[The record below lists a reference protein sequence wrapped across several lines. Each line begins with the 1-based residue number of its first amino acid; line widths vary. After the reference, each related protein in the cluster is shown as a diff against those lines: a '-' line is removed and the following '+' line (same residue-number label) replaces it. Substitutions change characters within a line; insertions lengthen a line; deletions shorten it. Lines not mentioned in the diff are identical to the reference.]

1 MSFSSVP
8 NVLDDATHE
17 ALDKKVNNRV
27 GRDQPAEARDVLY
40 RAFTSLY
47 QGKAADAFCEYL
59 EHNNRDFQF
68 GGGTPEYYGKFCS
81 IVQSSGTGKSRLL
94 YELHKKGVL
103 VLYPV
108 RDLIPAKILTEGY
121 YSEND
126 YSARCCAFFAAVFT
140 AVTKYLSPGLA
151 SGSLADALKQ
161 WNGSMC
167 TLCTKDR
174 EPFFKTLEDMYETY
188 YERIN
193 RYELGVTVAKKIEN
207 EATSHF
213 LKKQCNSRRNIR
225 IRQIRACRGSKE
237 CLTPTMVC

>member
-27 GRDQPAEARDVLY
+27 DHRGVLQLNTGSQKYFKRIDCLLYKVFTVSAVRRDQPAEAGDVLY
-40 RAFTSLY
+40 RAFTSPY

-59 EHNNRDFQF
+59 EHNNRNFQF

-103 VLYPV
+103 VLYIDLRPSSDTASYPV
-108 RDLIPAKILTEGY
+108 RDLIPEKILTEGY

-151 SGSLADALKQ
+151 SGSLADALEQ

-167 TLCTKDR
+167 TLCTKDH

-188 YERIN
+188 YE
-193 RYELGVTVAKKIEN
+193 V
-207 EATSHF
+207 
-213 LKKQCNSRRNIR
+213 
-225 IRQIRACRGSKE
+225 
-237 CLTPTMVC
+237 